1 MTTGQS
7 SSRTIDFPS
16 TPIRYTEWLAIA
28 AVFLYGGQDLMR
40 GEPAALGIPAWVF
53 ASGFFGYAIFLAA
66 VSDRTRARVVLTG
79 GIPLGIGLFHL
90 VESYQGGFYMPVAYA
105 ALVFGSATIMLFAA
119 GWYSNHA

>member
-7 SSRTIDFPS
+7 SLRTINFPS
-16 TPIRYTEWLAIA
+16 IPIRYAEWLAIA
-28 AVFLYGGQDLMR
+28 AAFLHGGQDLMR
-40 GEPAALGIPAWVF
+40 GEPVALGIPVWLF
-53 ASGFFGYAIFLAA
+53 AGGFFGYALLLAA
-66 VSDRTRARVVLTG
+66 VSDRTLARVVLTG

-105 ALVFGSATIMLFAA
+105 ALVFGGATIVLFAA